1 MPQTDLSPV
10 FPHTNVALQIV
21 LALALG
27 LLVGLEREWAQKEIG
42 VRTFSLVALIGMV
55 ASLIAPALVV
65 GALIG
70 VLLLV
75 MLLNVQSLVRDNSLE
90 LTTSS
95 ALIAVLLLGALV
107 GHEHYFTAITSA
119 ILMTMLLAWKAE
131 LAQFAG
137 ELRPEEIRG
146 AVLLGLLSVVILPL
160 LPDRFV
166 DPWQLINPRQAWVI
180 VVAIAG
186 IGFLNY
192 VLLRL
197 YGTRG
202 LIWTAL
208 LGGFVNSVAAV
219 AEMVSLV
226 GGGAGGGGGGGGAGG
241 RELRGEG
248 AEDALRSRLVAL
260 VLVANAATF
269 IRNLVIL
276 AIFASGAALLALP
289 ALLVMIVVA
298 AALAWHRLA
307 RGNGAVEALRVSSPI
322 ALGHVLRFAALF
334 LLLAVTGALAQRA
347 LGGVGFVVI
356 GVLGGL
362 VSSAG
367 TAASAA
373 ALATAGQISDQT
385 AAVAV
390 VLASMVSALVK
401 LPIVYRQARGTE
413 LPRRVSRVTA
423 GIVIA
428 GVGALL
434 AGSWLLK

>member
-1 MPQTDLSPV
+1 VSQTDLAPA
-10 FPHTNVALQIV
+10 FPHTDVALQIV

-42 VRTFSLVALIGMV
+42 VRTFSLVSLVGMLS
-55 ASLIAPALVV
+55 SLFTPALVV
-65 GALIG
+65 AALVGI
-70 VLLLV
+70 LLV
-75 MLLNVQSLVRDNSLE
+75 VILLNVQSLLRDNSLE

-107 GHEHYFTAITSA
+107 GHGQYFTAITSA

-131 LAQFAG
+131 LSQFAG

-146 AVLLGLLSVVILPL
+146 AVLLGLISVVILPL

-166 DPWQLINPRQAWVI
+166 DPWQLVNPRQAWVI
-180 VVAIAG
+180 VVVIAG
-186 IGFLNY
+186 IEFLNY
-192 VLLRL
+192 VLLRV

-202 LIWTAL
+202 LFWTAL
-208 LGGFVNSVAAV
+208 LGGFVNSTAAV
-219 AEMVSLV
+219 AELVSLV
-226 GGGAGGGGGGGGAGG
+226 KEDRRPGN
-241 RELRGEG
+241 GE
-248 AEDALRSRLVAL
+248 ALRVRLVAL

-276 AIFASGAALLALP
+276 LIFASAAAIVALP
-289 ALLVMIVVA
+289 ALVAMIVVA
-298 AALAWHRLA
+298 AALAWRRLIQ
-307 RGNGAVEALRVSSPI
+307 GNGTAESLSLSSPI
-322 ALGHVLRFAALF
+322 SLGHVLRFAFLF
-334 LLLAVTGALAQRA
+334 LILAVVGALAQRA
-347 LGGVGFVVI
+347 LGGVGFVVV

-373 ALATAGQISDQT
+373 ALATAGQISAQT

-390 VLASMVSALVK
+390 VLGSIVSALVK

-413 LPRRVSRVTA
+413 LPRRISAVTA
-423 GIVIA
+423 GVVVV
-428 GVGALL
+428 GVTALV
-434 AGSWLLK
+434 AGSLLLR

>member
-1 MPQTDLSPV
+1 MSQTDLAPA
-10 FPHTNVALQIV
+10 FPHTDVALQIV

-42 VRTFSLVALIGMV
+42 VRTFSLVSLVGMLS
-55 ASLIAPALVV
+55 SLFTPALVV
-65 GALIG
+65 AALVGI
-70 VLLLV
+70 LLV
-75 MLLNVQSLVRDNSLE
+75 VILLNVQSLLRDNSLE

-107 GHEHYFTAITSA
+107 GHGQYFTAITSA

-131 LAQFAG
+131 LSQFAG

-146 AVLLGLLSVVILPL
+146 AVLLGLISVVILPL

-166 DPWQLINPRQAWVI
+166 DPWQLVNPRQAWVI
-180 VVAIAG
+180 VVVIAG
-186 IGFLNY
+186 IEFLNY
-192 VLLRL
+192 VLLRV

-202 LIWTAL
+202 LFWTAL
-208 LGGFVNSVAAV
+208 LGGFVNSTAAV
-219 AEMVSLV
+219 AELVSLV
-226 GGGAGGGGGGGGAGG
+226 KEDRRPGN
-241 RELRGEG
+241 GE
-248 AEDALRSRLVAL
+248 ALRVRLVAL

-276 AIFASGAALLALP
+276 LIFASAAAIVALP
-289 ALLVMIVVA
+289 ALVAMIVVA
-298 AALAWHRLA
+298 AALAWRRLIQ
-307 RGNGAVEALRVSSPI
+307 GNGTAESLSLSSPI
-322 ALGHVLRFAALF
+322 SLGHVLRFAFLF
-334 LLLAVTGALAQRA
+334 LILAVVGALAQRA
-347 LGGVGFVVI
+347 LGGVGFVVV

-373 ALATAGQISDQT
+373 ALATAGQISAQT

-390 VLASMVSALVK
+390 VLGSIVSALVK

-413 LPRRVSRVTA
+413 LPRRISAVTA
-423 GIVIA
+423 GIVVV
-428 GVGALL
+428 GVTALV
-434 AGSWLLK
+434 AGSLLLR

>member
-1 MPQTDLSPV
+1 MSPTDLAPV
-10 FPHTNVALQIV
+10 FPHTDVALQIV

-42 VRTFSLVALIGMV
+42 VRTFSLVSLVGML
-55 ASLIAPALVV
+55 ASLFTPALVV
-65 GALIG
+65 AALVG

-75 MLLNVQSLVRDNSLE
+75 VLLNVQSLLRDNSLE

-107 GHEHYFTAITSA
+107 GHGHYFTAITSA

-146 AVLLGLLSVVILPL
+146 AVLLGLISVVILPL

-166 DPWQLINPRQAWVI
+166 DQWQLVNPRQAWVI
-180 VVAIAG
+180 VVVIAG
-186 IGFLNY
+186 IEFLNY
-192 VLLRL
+192 VLLRV

-202 LIWTAL
+202 LFWTAL
-208 LGGFVNSVAAV
+208 LGGFVNSTAAV
-219 AEMVSLV
+219 AELVSLV
-226 GGGAGGGGGGGGAGG
+226 KEDGG
-241 RELRGEG
+241 RRTGS
-248 AEDALRSRLVAL
+248 AEALRIRLVAL

-269 IRNLVIL
+269 VRNLVIL
-276 AIFASGAALLALP
+276 AIFAAASAIIALP
-289 ALLVMIVVA
+289 ALLAMIIVA
-298 AALAWHRLA
+298 AALAWRRL
-307 RGNGAVEALRVSSPI
+307 RQGNGTAESLRLSSPI
-322 ALGHVLRFAALF
+322 SLAHVLRFALLF
-334 LLLAVTGALAQRA
+334 LVLAVVGALAQRA
-347 LGGVGFVVI
+347 LGGVGFVVV

-373 ALATAGQISDQT
+373 ALATAGQISAQT

-390 VLASMVSALVK
+390 VLGSIVSALVK

-413 LPRRVSRVTA
+413 LPRRVSAVTA
-423 GIVIA
+423 GIVFA
-428 GVGALL
+428 GVGALI
-434 AGSWLLK
+434 AGSLFMR

>member
-1 MPQTDLSPV
+1 MSQTDLAPA
-10 FPHTNVALQIV
+10 FPHTDVALQIV

-42 VRTFSLVALIGMV
+42 VRTFSLVSLVGMLS
-55 ASLIAPALVV
+55 SLFTPALVV
-65 GALIG
+65 AALVGI
-70 VLLLV
+70 LLV
-75 MLLNVQSLVRDNSLE
+75 VILLNVQSLLRDNSLE

-107 GHEHYFTAITSA
+107 GHGQYFTAITSA

-131 LAQFAG
+131 LSQFAG

-146 AVLLGLLSVVILPL
+146 AVLLGLISVVILPL

-166 DPWQLINPRQAWVI
+166 DPWQLVNPRQAWVI
-180 VVAIAG
+180 VVVIAG
-186 IGFLNY
+186 IEFLNY
-192 VLLRL
+192 VLLRV

-202 LIWTAL
+202 LFWTAL
-208 LGGFVNSVAAV
+208 LGGFVNSTAAV
-219 AEMVSLV
+219 AELVSLV
-226 GGGAGGGGGGGGAGG
+226 KEDRRPGN
-241 RELRGEG
+241 GE
-248 AEDALRSRLVAL
+248 ALRVRLVAL

-276 AIFASGAALLALP
+276 LIFASAAAIVALP
-289 ALLVMIVVA
+289 ALVAMIVVA
-298 AALAWHRLA
+298 AALAWRRLIQ
-307 RGNGAVEALRVSSPI
+307 GNGTAESLSLSSPI
-322 ALGHVLRFAALF
+322 SLGHVLRFASLF
-334 LLLAVTGALAQRA
+334 LILAVVGALAQRA
-347 LGGVGFVVI
+347 LGGVGFVVV

-373 ALATAGQISDQT
+373 ALATAGQISAQT

-390 VLASMVSALVK
+390 VLGSIVSALVK

-413 LPRRVSRVTA
+413 LPRRISAVTA
-423 GIVIA
+423 GVVVV
-428 GVGALL
+428 GVTALV
-434 AGSWLLK
+434 AGSLLLR